1 MRRLA
6 KLTGVCAATSA
17 LTLGGGLLAG
27 TAKAAP
33 PSPPPLSSLPSGQAA
48 INALGGRLDAVASS
62 NRKSADQLK
71 QLLLKDR
78 AARIGVGHKL
88 VYVDTDLP
96 PRSGTPASAGPYPYD
111 QTFKLHS
118 NPGAAHVIYL
128 DFNGQDYT
136 GTSNAWGFNRFVIG
150 YDDDGNPAAFSNTE
164 LDHIQSTWERVAED
178 YSPTT
183 VDVTTEDPGL
193 PALNNSGAGDNNYGQ
208 RLLVTNDAD
217 AYQSS
222 CGGTCGGVS
231 YVGIYGSPSYNT
243 SLIFGQVMYGSPKNI
258 AEAGSHELGHSLGLS
273 HDGTTS
279 GTEYYS
285 GQGFWAPIMGVGY
298 SQPLTQFSRGEY
310 SGANNAQDDFAV
322 MASYGA
328 SLRPTG
334 TSTTFNSS
342 PGSVSGYIA
351 GAGTA
356 NYYSVTTTCAD
367 QITAHLGVAST
378 SPNLDASLTLTDSSG
393 AVVSSVNPPAVG
405 TSGDIATG
413 LGADLA
419 TGTLSAGTYTL
430 EVRGVGQGDPAS
442 TGYSN
447 YGSRGKYGVTLAF
460 CAGGGGDYALTV
472 SKSGT
477 GTGVVTSSPS
487 GINCGATCSSGFVD
501 GTSVTLTA
509 TPATG
514 STFAGWSGACSGT
527 ASTCSVS
534 MTAARTAGAAFNATG
549 AGTRVEETAVSLDGW
564 APSKDPTGTFRAS
577 KVTGSTAQF
586 SFSGTS
592 VNWLTKKAPGYGNA
606 SVTIDG
612 VNKGTFG
619 LYASALQSYVVPFT
633 GLSTAA
639 HKIVI
644 KVLGTKNAASTD
656 YKVAVDGFTVGTTT
670 TQEEAST
677 VLYNKWKAVA
687 AAAASGGAYR
697 VNTAAGTTASYT
709 FTGTAV
715 DWITYTGPG
724 WGQAEVYI
732 DGAGKGTVDLYATSA
747 HPQTVKTYSGLAN
760 GSHTI
765 QIKVLGTHNAA
776 TTATSVPV
784 DAFVVH

>member
-1 MRRLA
+1 MRRLVRM
-6 KLTGVCAATSA
+6 TGVYAATSA
-17 LTLGGGLLAG
+17 LALGGGLLVG
-27 TAKAAP
+27 TADAAP
-33 PSPPPLSSLPSGQAA
+33 PAPPLSSLPSGQSE
-48 INALGGRLDAVASS
+48 IHALGGTLDAVASS
-62 NRKSADQLK
+62 NRRTPDQLK

-78 AARIGVGHKL
+78 TARIGVGHKL
-88 VYVDTDLP
+88 LYVDTDLL
-96 PRSGTPASAGPYPYD
+96 PRSGAPAPAGPYPYD

-136 GTSNAWGFNRFVIG
+136 GTGDAWGFNRFVVG

-164 LDHIQSTWERVAED
+164 LDHIQSAWERVAED

-183 VDVTTEDPGL
+183 VDVTTEDPGQA
-193 PALNNSGAGDNNYGQ
+193 ALDNSGAGDNNYGQ

-217 AYQSS
+217 AYKST
-222 CGGTCGGVS
+222 CGGTCGGIS
-231 YVGIYGSPSYNT
+231 YVGVYGSPSYNT
-243 SLIFGQVMYGSPKNI
+243 SLVFGQVMYGSPKNI
-258 AEAGSHELGHSLGLS
+258 AEAASHEVGHSLGLD

-279 GTEYYS
+279 GTEYYA
-285 GQGFWAPIMGVGY
+285 GQGLWAPIMGVGY
-298 SQPLTQFSRGEY
+298 YQPLTQFSRGEY
-310 SGANNAQDDFAV
+310 PGANNLQDDFAV

-334 TSTTFNSS
+334 TSTTFTSS
-342 PGSVSGYIA
+342 PGSASGYIA

-356 NYYSVTTTCAD
+356 SYYAVTTTCAD

-378 SPNLDASLTLTDSSG
+378 SPDLDASLTLTDSSG
-393 AVVSSVNPPAVG
+393 AVVSSVDPPAVA
-405 TSGDIATG
+405 TSTDIATG

-419 TGTLSAGTYTL
+419 TGTLPAGTYTL
-430 EVRGVGQGDPAS
+430 QVRGVGQGDPAS
-442 TGYSN
+442 TGYSS
-447 YGSRGKYGVTLAF
+447 YGSRGTYGVTVAF
-460 CAGGGGDYALTV
+460 CSGGGGNALTV
-472 SKSGT
+472 SKSGS
-477 GTGVVTSSPS
+477 GNGVVTSSPS
-487 GINCGATCSSGFVD
+487 GIDCGATCSSVFAN
-501 GTSVTLTA
+501 GTAVTLTA
-509 TPATG
+509 TPASG

-527 ASTCSVS
+527 AFTCSVS
-534 MTAARTAGAAFNATG
+534 MTAARTVGAAFNAAGT
-549 AGTRVEETAVSLDGW
+549 GTRVEETAVSLDGW
-564 APSKDPTGTFRAS
+564 TPSKDPTGTFRVS

-592 VNWLTKKAPGYGNA
+592 VKWLTKKAPGYGKA

-612 VNKGTFG
+612 VNKGTFD
-619 LYASALQSYVVPFT
+619 LYASALQSYALPFT

-639 HKIVI
+639 HRMVVKI
-644 KVLGTKNAASTD
+644 LGTKNAASTD
-656 YKVAVDGFTVGTTT
+656 YKVAVDGFTVGTAT

-687 AAAASGGAYR
+687 AAPASGGAYR
-697 VNTAAGTTASYT
+697 VSSAAGTTASYT

-732 DGAGKGTVDLYATSA
+732 DGADRGTVDLYATSQ
-747 HPQTVKTYSGLAN
+747 HPQTAKTYSGLAN

-765 QIKVLGTHNAA
+765 QVKVLGKHNAA

-784 DAFVVH
+784 DGFVVR